1 MGRKPEKR
9 RNRYGAWLHFLRNER
24 GLTQVEVSRLTGLP
38 RTTLMYWERTGNLAG
53 REVIVKLA
61 KAYRVSVAKLLRS
74 EKVR

>member
-1 MGRKPEKR
+1 MGRRPEKR
-9 RNRYGAWLHFLRNER
+9 RNRYGAWLHFLRKER

-53 REVIVKLA
+53 REEIIMLA
-61 KAYRVSVAKLLRS
+61 KAYRVSLAKLLRS